1 LPVHPSTETQTA
13 GQIDLGELG
22 VGTWAWGDR
31 AIWRY
36 GRDYGEDDV
45 HAAFEAAASAGV
57 RLFDTAEIYGGG
69 ESERLVGRFVRQ
81 SRQPVLVA
89 TKFFPYPW
97 RLFVRGSLLTA
108 LRASLDRLGLERVD
122 LYQVHWPLLL
132 LNTVWADEL
141 AEAVHT
147 GLVGNVGVSNFGG
160 RDLRRMQRALDRRG
174 VRIVS
179 NQVHYSLLH
188 RAPEHDGVL
197 QTCRAMGVR
206 VIAYSPLEMGLLGG
220 RYSPEHQ
227 PPWRRRIQSLR
238 VLGRAWR
245 VLPVVRDLATRHG
258 RTPAQV
264 ALNWLICHGAV
275 PIPGAKSAE
284 QARQNAGALGWR
296 LDADEVAHLDR
307 IAAD

>member
-36 GRDYGEDDV
+36 GRDYGKDDV

-81 SRQPVLVA
+81 SHRPVLVA

-97 RLFVRGSLLTA
+97 RLLVRGSLLAA

-122 LYQVHWPLLL
+122 LYQIHWPLPL

-141 AEAVHT
+141 AEAVQA
-147 GLVGNVGVSNFGG
+147 GLVSNVGVSNFGA

-174 VRIVS
+174 VRLVS

-188 RAPEHDGVL
+188 RASEHDGVL

-206 VIAYSPLEMGLLGG
+206 LIAYSPLEMGLLGG

-238 VLGRAWR
+238 VLGCAWR
-245 VLPVVRDLATRHG
+245 VLPAVRELAGRHG